1 MPQIRL
7 SYKLLKEFQN
17 LAKKKVNVNKQVHI
31 LEDIS
36 ESGLAAF

>member
-17 LAKKKVNVNKQVHI
+17 LAKKKGQR
-31 LEDIS
+31 EQTS
-36 ESGLAAF
+36 PYP